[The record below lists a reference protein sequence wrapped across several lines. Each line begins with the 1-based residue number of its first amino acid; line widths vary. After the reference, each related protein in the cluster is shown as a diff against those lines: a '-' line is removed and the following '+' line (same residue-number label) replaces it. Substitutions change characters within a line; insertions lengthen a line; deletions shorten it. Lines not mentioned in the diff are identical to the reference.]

1 MPLNIDWQQILL
13 HLFNFV
19 LLFGIL
25 YFLLYKPVKDF
36 MDRRVEYFRKMAED
50 AEADRKAS
58 QDAKEEYEKK
68 LSFAEKE
75 ITAEKKK
82 VHQEIEELQ
91 KAKKAQAQ
99 EEADKILEE
108 ARDLMEKERKKMLR
122 EAQNEIEEMA
132 VTAIGKLV
140 TDTSTSD
147 AYDQFLCEA
156 KRGE

>member
-91 KAKKAQAQ
+91 KAKKA
-99 EEADKILEE
+99 
-108 ARDLMEKERKKMLR
+108 RRRKKPTR
-122 EAQNEIEEMA
+122 
-132 VTAIGKLV
+132 
-140 TDTSTSD
+140 S
-147 AYDQFLCEA
+147 
-156 KRGE
+156 